1 MQELQ
6 SVFFAIMFFS
16 VWIVF
21 VVSGGIMGA
30 LFGWI
35 PAFIVADMLAEYAG
49 EIIVLIALVL
59 FTVYA
64 INLSHGY
71 AATPQ
76 TPRHAAL
83 QGGDAACTV

>member
-1 MQELQ
+1 MKELQ
-6 SVFFAIMFFS
+6 SVFFVIMFFS

-21 VVSGGIMGA
+21 VVSSGIMGA

-35 PAFIVADMLAEYAG
+35 PAFIVAYMLAEYTL

-64 INLSHGY
+64 INLSHG
-71 AATPQ
+71 
-76 TPRHAAL
+76 
-83 QGGDAACTV
+83 